1 MIRFIVAAVLLLLVF
16 GCATVSEEECRNGD
30 WGSVGFQDGI
40 DGRDPDFVENH
51 RRACEHLGVSVDVAE
66 WERGREDG
74 LTVYCSPLRY
84 YLLGRRGMVAK
95 EICPVELQDA
105 LVKENRRGLNARL
118 ALQDRRRFPFNATPI
133 NPGLLRLPR
142 PILNLGNGRSEYSV
156 LDDEIKRLRNQE
168 LLWF

>member
-1 MIRFIVAAVLLLLVF
+1 MIRFIVVAAFIFLVF
-16 GCATVSEEECRNGD
+16 GCTTVSEEECRNGD
-30 WGSVGFQDGI
+30 WGSIGFEDGV
-40 DGRDPDFVENH
+40 DGRDSDFVENH
-51 RRACEHLGVSVDVAE
+51 KRACEPLGVGPDVAE
-66 WERGREDG
+66 WERGREEG

-84 YLLGRRGMVAK
+84 YLLGRRGIVAK

-118 ALQDRRRFPFNATPI
+118 AVQDRRRFPFNATPV

-142 PILNLGNGRSEYSV
+142 PVLDLGNGRTEYSV
-156 LDDEIKRLRNQE
+156 LSDEIKRLRNQE